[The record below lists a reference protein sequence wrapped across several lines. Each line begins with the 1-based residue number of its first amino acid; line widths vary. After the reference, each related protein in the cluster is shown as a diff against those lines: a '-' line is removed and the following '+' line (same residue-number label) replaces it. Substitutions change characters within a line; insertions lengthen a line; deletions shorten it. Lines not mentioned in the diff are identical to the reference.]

1 MGRLDGLKQA
11 ISRSSNSNT
20 ESNGDTNQEAS
31 GRQQMQD
38 AIAYGGASLVNDD
51 FINDIY
57 NDDKLTPH
65 KEQKEVAKM
74 MRTNPYI
81 YNRVT
86 VEADS
91 IIGKGIGFKTD
102 DPKTQQFFER
112 QIKPKMKNAIREQAE
127 NYAGKGNGYVE
138 VIRDG
143 KDVPI
148 NFEPIARSEKMYID
162 FSQGWT
168 VEGYVLQMP
177 RKHSEDSYT
186 VPYTGRS
193 TRTIHGVRFEENEI
207 IHAKKGV
214 SQLPPYGRSGL
225 ASAIDD
231 YKVNREATRSKA
243 MAAKFKTAA
252 KKIIEVSTGDGSP
265 ANENETKDVRNKL
278 EGSSDAENVLLGN
291 KRVEI
296 KDLDYNIPQLNL
308 EQMLE
313 STEKAMTQGM
323 PSYASHGDVTNY
335 AVAKEEGKLWYLR
348 IQAERED
355 LKEAWNPV
363 LQEIAEA
370 RGLDPEV
377 ELEFGAFDFPTRDQ
391 EVEEGQKMFK
401 AGIATLNE
409 AREKAGL
416 KPLDDE
422 EEIGDGFKW
431 ELDAGSDNPLEDAMQ
446 QKLDEME
453 DDKDGQQ
460 TQDSSEE

>member
-11 ISRSSNSNT
+11 ISRSNDSNK
-20 ESNGDTNQEAS
+20 ESNKEAS
-31 GRQQMQD
+31 GREQMRGD
-38 AIAYGGASLVNDD
+38 IAYGGASLVNDD

-65 KEQKEVAKM
+65 KEMKEEEKM
-74 MRTNPYI
+74 LRTNPYM

-91 IIGKGIGFKTD
+91 IIGKGIHFDTD
-102 DPKTQQFFER
+102 DPKTQKFFER
-112 QIKPKMKNAIREQAE
+112 QIKPKMKNAIREQVE
-127 NYAGKGNGYVE
+127 NYAGKGNGFVE

-143 KDVPI
+143 NGVPI

-162 FSQGWT
+162 FSKGWK
-168 VEGYVLQMP
+168 VQGYVLKMP
-177 RKHSEDSYT
+177 RKHSEGSWT
-186 VPYTGRS
+186 VPYTGQS
-193 TRTIHGVRFEENEI
+193 TRTVHGVRFEENEI

-214 SQLPPYGRSGL
+214 SQLPVYGRSGL

-335 AVAKEEGKLWYLR
+335 AVAKEQGKLWYLR

-355 LKEAWNPV
+355 IKEAWNPV

-370 RGLDPEV
+370 RGLDPDV
-377 ELEFGAFDFPTRDQ
+377 SLGFGAFDFPTRDQ
-391 EVEEGQKMFK
+391 EVEESQKLFK

-416 KPLDDE
+416 DPIPEDE
-422 EEIGDGFKW
+422 GIGDGFKW
-431 ELDAGSDNPLEDAMQ
+431 ELDAGGDNPLEDMMQ
-446 QKLDEME
+446 QKAEELKQQMQEE
-453 DDKDGQQ
+453 DDGQE